1 MTARLR
7 SAASLSALI
16 AAAASV
22 GFMMRV
28 ARHNPSVLL
37 LALMT
42 TWVLAPFAALLW
54 AIQVSKPW
62 RELPRKALYILTL
75 VVAAGAL
82 LTYTIDA
89 LGPPRAKA
97 AAPFVAFPLAS
108 WILCIIVMVAIRL
121 TRTRFKA

>member
-1 MTARLR
+1 MTTRLR

-22 GFMMRV
+22 GFMMRA

-54 AIQVSKPW
+54 AIRVSQRW
-62 RELPRKALYILTL
+62 QEFARKALCILTL
-75 VVAAGAL
+75 VVAAGTL

-89 LGPPRAKA
+89 LGPPKTKA
-97 AAPFVAFPLAS
+97 AAPFVAVPLAS
-108 WILCIIVMVAIRL
+108 WTLCAIVLITVRL
-121 TRTRFKA
+121 TNGRFKQ